1 MNMRKIGVFR
11 MAGANEESLTRQLG
25 KHIRSRRR
33 QLGLTQEQLAEMIGV
48 GHQALS
54 RIEQGKM
61 APKMD
66 RLPSLAQSLQCTVA
80 DLFRQQDGQDSSSGA
95 ILEDALS
102 GLSPEKQ
109 HFVVNH
115 IRGLAYLLKL
125 E

>member
-1 MNMRKIGVFR
+1 

-66 RLPSLAQSLQCTVA
+66 RLPSLAKACNALLPTCSGSKTVKT
-80 DLFRQQDGQDSSSGA
+80 
-95 ILEDALS
+95 AL
-102 GLSPEKQ
+102 PVR
-109 HFVVNH
+109 F
-115 IRGLAYLLKL
+115 LKMR
-125 E
+125 

>member
-1 MNMRKIGVFR
+1 MTS
-11 MAGANEESLTRQLG
+11 ATEESLTRQLG
-25 KHIRSRRR
+25 RHIRSRRR

-66 RLPSLAQSLQCTVA
+66 RLPCLAQSLQCSVA
-80 DLFRQQDGQDSSSGA
+80 DLFRP
-95 ILEDALS
+95 EDAQNSSASVVLTDVLS
-102 GLSPEKQ
+102 ELSPEKQ
-109 HFVVNH
+109 HFVVEH

-125 E
+125 K

>member
-1 MNMRKIGVFR
+1 
-11 MAGANEESLTRQLG
+11 MASATEDSLTRQLG

-66 RLPSLAQSLQCTVA
+66 RLPSLAHSLQCTVA
-80 DLFRQQDGQDSSSGA
+80 DLFRLENAQNSSVSVVLA
-95 ILEDALS
+95 DVLS
-102 GLSPEKQ
+102 GLPPEKQ
-109 HFVVNH
+109 HFVVEH
-115 IRGLAYLLKL
+115 VRGLVYLLKL
-125 E
+125 K